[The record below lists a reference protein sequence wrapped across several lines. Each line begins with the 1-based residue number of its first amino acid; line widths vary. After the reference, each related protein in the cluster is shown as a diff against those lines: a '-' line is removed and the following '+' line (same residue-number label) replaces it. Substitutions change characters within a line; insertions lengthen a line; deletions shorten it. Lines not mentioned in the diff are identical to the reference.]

1 MMALY
6 MISDLHHHALRQGSS
21 HSMHVQL
28 RELLSDVGGLR
39 REGVIDG
46 WMGVRTKEERR
57 SDGGPYCK
65 TKREE
70 RLEEEMETTEGFT
83 TSQRKIVKEK
93 DRLYT

>member
-39 REGVIDG
+39 RPDRRT
-46 WMGVRTKEERR
+46 GVRTKEERR